1 MTVLFPR
8 SLPLLASVVVLLALG
23 PGLAPAQQPAKP
35 VEDGK
40 AILEK
45 NCARC
50 HATGSADASPLAQ
63 APPFRDLHKKY
74 PVAQLAEA
82 LAEGITT
89 GHADMPEFIFEPNE
103 IDAILAYL
111 ESLAGPN

>member
-23 PGLAPAQQPAKP
+23 PGLARAQQQ